1 MRRPP
6 HAVRKERYVPDWF
19 DVRFLDLAPS
29 AELMAQGQTAVTETE
44 WKRFDPRPLKAAM
57 NVPTARWAL
66 DLLAAHSHG
75 TNLSRLLL
83 RK

>member
-1 MRRPP
+1 VRRPP

-44 WKRFDPRPLKAAM
+44 WKRFDPRPLK
-57 NVPTARWAL
+57 R
-66 DLLAAHSHG
+66 
-75 TNLSRLLL
+75 R
-83 RK
+83 